1 MKIKD
6 LLNIINKGMVILCF
20 QEFDNH
26 YDNLS
31 EVKEEIKLKLYEKEV
46 VMIDC
51 INAEELKVFYK

>member
-6 LLNIINKGMVILCF
+6 LVNIVNRGMTILCF

-26 YDNLS
+26 YDNLG
-31 EVKEEIKLKLYEKEV
+31 EVKEEIKLKLYEREV

-51 INAEELKVFYK
+51 INAEELRVFYK